1 MSLNVAIIGCGAI
14 GQIITQSIERGSA
27 GEGIRIVGVFD
38 IIQEKANYFA
48 KILKTPF
55 KIYNTFSEL
64 IHDPEV
70 TLVVEAASQEAV
82 REYAVEVIRA
92 KKDLMVLSVGAF
104 SDDLLF
110 SKIQKLANMNHRKI
124 YIPSGAILGLDGVK
138 SAAIGTL
145 TSVNLITRKP
155 VRTLETSKYVL
166 DNKISLDELSEP
178 ITLYEG
184 TARDAAKNFP
194 KSVNVSMILSLAGIG
209 ADRTIVK
216 VIADPTIA
224 ENIHEIHIKG
234 DFGEAITRSE
244 NIPCPENPKT
254 SYLAALSAVRTLKN
268 ISTHV
273 CIGA

>member
-14 GQIITQSIERGSA
+14 GQVITQSIERGSA
-27 GEGIRIVGVFD
+27 GEGVRLVGVFD

-48 KILKTPF
+48 KILKTPL

-70 TLVVEAASQEAV
+70 TLIVEAASQEAV
-82 REYAVEVIRA
+82 REYAGEVIRA

-110 SKIQKLANMNHRKI
+110 SKIQKLANMYHRKI

-155 VRTLETSKYVL
+155 VRALETSKYVL
-166 DNKISLDELSEP
+166 DNKISLDELREP

-184 TARDAAKNFP
+184 TARDAVKNFP

-234 DFGEAITRSE
+234 DFGVAITRSE